1 MAANDPDPVECRHI
15 ALHPALNSRLPPAV
29 LAFAQE
35 RDFMHVERVAVW
47 AGDHALGL
55 ASGGAE
61 FKRKKPPASPEG
73 PAG

>member
-1 MAANDPDPVECRHI
+1 MAAYDPDAREGRHI
-15 ALHPALNSRLPPAV
+15 ALASALDSRLSPAV